1 MPTSVFSLPVPLILL
16 VHLHI
21 LQYPHANNT
30 EYDHNIFNP
39 RLRGLRER
47 AKTMQD
53 MCYFLVG
60 RVEAKREAAKKVLPS
75 YPCLQPA
82 ETTAFRTSLTKF
94 LENLRHRA
102 IFPDS
107 SAGKTMPPVPAP
119 ESAAWWWKDV
129 VVRRSLLEECSGEKF
144 ERLLLA
150 LSTHALLKGSRAHVE
165 PNELNAVL
173 RDQPRIYMTRLVA
186 FQSSRNLWVQS
197 ASLLLQQQAD
207 LKILRSVILQAGNN
221 LRPKK
226 YSALPTQKLLA
237 LVDSKLEELL
247 SSYWN
252 EPGSHSALVFLTDL
266 SGIKQQTT
274 MPLRSLQDL
283 PSSIN
288 DSSVPLTPP
297 PLLPIAAAHHPATL
311 SKLSKRIF
319 PKPTADAPS
328 NEVLIQR
335 PVPHASVALSGRMDA
350 EARMLQALQE
360 AHSRSQKVSKKLALR
375 LDAQTSKRTTSS
387 KRPLRSVDLNLWQEH
402 PRAAV
407 NFDVGHFF
415 SVLQATFSH
424 PRASPQTQLTP
435 ASLSAMGYSGIDSE
449 PPLESRV
456 REIRLALLPQ
466 YPPIPA
472 AHQPGSRLPQPA
484 KRRSPAPPRTPK
496 AARRLKTPTPP
507 ETVKPRTR
515 LTATRQGPSAPCS
528 QRSSLS
534 SDSDSDAEFVGRT
547 QLDIA
552 ATPRAPRTTFMQGA
566 FLDDEDEYLR
576 EAPSMT
582 VRDILLQADT
592 SHFDIISG

>member
-1 MPTSVFSLPVPLILL
+1 
-16 VHLHI
+16 
-21 LQYPHANNT
+21 
-30 EYDHNIFNP
+30 
-39 RLRGLRER
+39 R
-47 AKTMQD
+47 
-53 MCYFLVG
+53 
-60 RVEAKREAAKKVLPS
+60 
-75 YPCLQPA
+75 
-82 ETTAFRTSLTKF
+82 
-94 LENLRHRA
+94 
-102 IFPDS
+102 
-107 SAGKTMPPVPAP
+107 
-119 ESAAWWWKDV
+119 
-129 VVRRSLLEECSGEKF
+129 
-144 ERLLLA
+144 
-150 LSTHALLKGSRAHVE
+150 GSRAHVE
-165 PNELNAVL
+165 PNELN
-173 RDQPRIYMTRLVA
+173 
-186 FQSSRNLWVQS
+186 
-197 ASLLLQQQAD
+197 
-207 LKILRSVILQAGNN
+207 
-221 LRPKK
+221 

-252 EPGSHSALVFLTDL
+252 EPGGHSALVFLADL

-387 KRPLRSVDLNLWQEH
+387 KRPFHSVDLNLWQDH
-402 PRAAV
+402 PHAAV
-407 NFDVGHFF
+407 NFD
-415 SVLQATFSH
+415 
-424 PRASPQTQLTP
+424 TQLTP
-435 ASLSAMGYSGIDSE
+435 ASLSAMGYSAIDLE

-466 YPPIPA
+466 A

-484 KRRSPAPPRTPK
+484 KRRSPAPLRTPK

-515 LTATRQGPSAPCS
+515 LTATRQGPSAPRS

-534 SDSDSDAEFVGRT
+534 SDSDSDAEFA
-547 QLDIA
+547 LDIA
-552 ATPRAPRTTFMQGA
+552 ATPRTPRTMFMQGA

-592 SHFDIISG
+592 SHFDIISGEFLSPAITS

>member
-21 LQYPHANNT
+21 LQYPHANST

-47 AKTMQD
+47 AKTMED
-53 MCYFLVG
+53 ICYFLVG
-60 RVEAKREAAKKVLPS
+60 RVEAKKEAAKKVLPS

-186 FQSSRNLWVQS
+186 FQSSRNSWVQS
-197 ASLLLQQQAD
+197 VSLLLQQQAD

-252 EPGSHSALVFLTDL
+252 EPGGHSALVFLTDL

-288 DSSVPLTPP
+288 DSSVPITPP

-407 NFDVGHFF
+407 NFD
-415 SVLQATFSH
+415 
-424 PRASPQTQLTP
+424 TQLTP
-435 ASLSAMGYSGIDSE
+435 ASLSAMGYSAIDSE

-484 KRRSPAPPRTPK
+484 KRRSPAPPRSPK

-515 LTATRQGPSAPCS
+515 LTAPRQGPSAPCS

-534 SDSDSDAEFVGRT
+534 SDSDSDAEFV
-547 QLDIA
+547 LDIV
-552 ATPRAPRTTFMQGA
+552 ATPRAPRPTFMQGA

-592 SHFDIISG
+592 SHFDIISDDDTSGLVDQSFNWA